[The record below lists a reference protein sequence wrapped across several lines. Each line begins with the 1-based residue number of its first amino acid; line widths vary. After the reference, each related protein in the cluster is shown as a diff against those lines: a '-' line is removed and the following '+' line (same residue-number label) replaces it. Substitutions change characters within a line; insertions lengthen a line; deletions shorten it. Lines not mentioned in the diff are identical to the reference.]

1 MSFHTILKTS
11 KDYYSALKRA
21 RQLTQ
26 DLEDT
31 INNDVEEEQVQFEIK
46 IKYFEISCAEAAS
59 KA

>member
-11 KDYYSALKRA
+11 KDYYSALKWA

-31 INNDVEEEQVQFEIK
+31 INKDLEEEQVQFEIK
-46 IKYFEISCAEAAS
+46 INFL
-59 KA
+59 

>member
-11 KDYYSALKRA
+11 KDYYSALKWA

-31 INNDVEEEQVQFEIK
+31 INKDLEEEQVQFEIK
-46 IKYFEISCAEAAS
+46 IKYLEKAS
-59 KA
+59 R